1 MLPDR
6 FFFFF
11 GVLCSIRSGKAATL
25 RGISQEQC
33 QHGSAC
39 QAKQT
44 GSAKTPLPPR
54 SRNDR
59 RDKNKC
65 ERLADIMARRPNSVK
80 TASLLVRNPPGLGN
94 HTCRGPHGLNPA
106 VNGPQ
111 GNEYSGRHT
120 ESKDQ
125 IHQCGGQQAQRHETS
140 DIHPISQETVY
151 KLAHCI
157 SDEQGRSNDSKL
169 CLGKCSRVHDRLF
182 NHIQAK
188 PAYIVYSI
196 AYGGREEHL
205 PPKPGISFIF

>member
-1 MLPDR
+1 
-6 FFFFF
+6 
-11 GVLCSIRSGKAATL
+11 
-25 RGISQEQC
+25 
-33 QHGSAC
+33 
-39 QAKQT
+39 
-44 GSAKTPLPPR
+44 
-54 SRNDR
+54 
-59 RDKNKC
+59 
-65 ERLADIMARRPNSVK
+65 MARRPNSVK

-125 IHQCGGQQAQRHETS
+125 IHQCGGQQSQRHETS

-196 AYGGREEHL
+196 GTPATEAGYIFYLLMSSIFILLLSQLHCHECPWPML
-205 PPKPGISFIF
+205 PLPA